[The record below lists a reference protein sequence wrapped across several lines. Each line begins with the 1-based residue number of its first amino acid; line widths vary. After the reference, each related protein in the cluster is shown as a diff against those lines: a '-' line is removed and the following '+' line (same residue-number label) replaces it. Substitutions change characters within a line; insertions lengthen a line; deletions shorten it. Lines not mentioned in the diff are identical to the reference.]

1 MELIRLDAKKEG
13 VVMLQTLEEYCLKIT
28 PKLNDDEVG
37 AFDLDE
43 DYYDYE
49 NESVTGSDIC
59 QYLYFLLSPPSLLLL
74 ELLFSPVAPV
84 DAVH

>member
-13 VVMLQTLEEYCLKIT
+13 VVMLQTLEEYCLKII

-49 NESVTGSDIC
+49 NESGMHFPLPFR
-59 QYLYFLLSPPSLLLL
+59 QLSLP
-74 ELLFSPVAPV
+74 AT
-84 DAVH
+84 AWA